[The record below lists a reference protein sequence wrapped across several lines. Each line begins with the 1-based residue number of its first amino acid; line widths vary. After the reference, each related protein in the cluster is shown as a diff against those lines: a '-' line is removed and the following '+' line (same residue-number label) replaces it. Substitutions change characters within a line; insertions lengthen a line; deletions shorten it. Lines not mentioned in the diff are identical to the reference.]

1 MATDKATLDSISEA
15 TIKAYPELQ
24 AVKDAYDKGNEGK
37 AIELFQATPF
47 YKNVALKDRALQKVN
62 QNEIYKQ
69 ELDAFLVETD
79 RRLKRA
85 GVRLTPEDLK
95 FYGEK
100 AFDSGLTNNQFDNLI
115 LKDKKTGIIGGQ
127 TLGTV
132 DDLESYADSFGV
144 ANLLNDDYWDEKKT
158 QILAGELT
166 TEDIQNDIRELSAS
180 AYPNY
185 ADQINSGTSLKSLAS
200 GYKATIAQVLEM
212 DPSAINWQDKNL
224 QRALQYVDPKTGQPA
239 KLPVWEFKQMLRST
253 DEWQYTDNATEEI
266 NSVGM
271 SILKDWGMK

>member
-212 DPSAINWQDKNL
+212 DPSAINWQDNNL

>member
-1 MATDKATLDSISEA
+1 MATDKAILDSISEA
-15 TIKAYPELQ
+15 TIAAYPRLQ

-37 AIELFQATPF
+37 AIELLQATPF

-62 QNEIYKQ
+62 QNGIYQ
-69 ELDAFLVETD
+69 QQLDAFLVETD
-79 RRLKRA
+79 RRSKTA
-85 GVRLTPEDLK
+85 GVRLTPEDLR

-100 AFDSGLTNNQFDNLI
+100 AFDLGLTNNQFDNLI

-144 ANLLNDDYWDEKKT
+144 ANLLNADYWDEKKT

-212 DPSAINWQDKNL
+212 DSSAINWQDKNL

-253 DEWQYTDNATEEI
+253 DAWQYTDNATEEI
-266 NSVGM
+266 NSVGKG
-271 SILKDWGMK
+271 ILKDWGLM

>member
-1 MATDKATLDSISEA
+1 MATDKAILDSISEA
-15 TIKAYPELQ
+15 TIAAYPRLQ
-24 AVKDAYDKGNEGK
+24 AVKDAYDKGNTGK
-37 AIELFQATPF
+37 AIELLQGTPF

-62 QNEIYKQ
+62 QNGIYQ
-69 ELDAFLVETD
+69 QQLDAFLVETD
-79 RRLKRA
+79 RRSKTA
-85 GVRLTPEDLK
+85 GVRLTPEDLR

-100 AFDSGLTNNQFDNLI
+100 AFDLGLTNNQFDNLI

-144 ANLLNDDYWDEKKT
+144 ANLLNADYWDEKKT

-166 TEDIQNDIRELSAS
+166 PEDIQNDIRELSAS

-212 DPSAINWQDKNL
+212 DSSAINWQDKNL

-253 DEWQYTDNATEEI
+253 DAWQYTDNATEEI
-266 NSVGM
+266 NSIGVGM
-271 SILKDWGMK
+271 LKDWGVM